1 VIRIRNNLIITIF
14 IVLFSSLVL
23 INTVSAI
30 AILPDD
36 WVSPNSEISNPESPN
51 TTTNPSENSTPT
63 QEIES
68 VTPEVANNN
77 VANPTENSEIVA
89 TSTESQK
96 IISNAENTNET
107 PNSIPSSIQY
117 TSNSTEYPIIETNE
131 LSPNNTENSDSGTTS
146 DSSASYATLVLSA
159 ILGGTLIML
168 KK

>member
-1 VIRIRNNLIITIF
+1 MIRIRNNLIITIF

-36 WVSPNSEISNPESPN
+36 WVSPDSEISNPESPN
-51 TTTNPSENSTPT
+51 TTTNPSENATPT
-63 QEIES
+63 PEIES

-77 VANPTENSEIVA
+77 VNNPTENSEIVA

-96 IISNAENTNET
+96 IISNAENTNE
-107 PNSIPSSIQY
+107 PPSSIQY

-131 LSPNNTENSDSGTTS
+131 VSPSNTENSDSGTTS
-146 DSSASYATLVLSA
+146 DSASYATLVLSV

>member
-1 VIRIRNNLIITIF
+1 MIRIRNNLIITIF

-51 TTTNPSENSTPT
+51 TTTNPSENATPT
-63 QEIES
+63 PEIES

-77 VANPTENSEIVA
+77 VVNPTENSEIVA

-96 IISNAENTNET
+96 IISNAENTNE
-107 PNSIPSSIQY
+107 PPSSIQY

-131 LSPNNTENSDSGTTS
+131 VNPSNTENSDSGTTS
-146 DSSASYATLVLSA
+146 DSSASYATLVLSV